1 MYTIVEFDDNN
12 KWFVISEKEINNI
25 KYSYLIRVNSAE
37 DDFIDEYA
45 VVKSVYKNGEEF
57 MEIVNDNL
65 DKIVPILV
73 PDSLEFINDSDK
85 LKKMLKEIEK

>member
-1 MYTIVEFDDNN
+1 MYTVVEFDENN

-57 MEIVNDNL
+57 MEVVNDGL

-73 PDSLEFINDSDK
+73 PDSLEYINDSDK
-85 LKKMLKEIEK
+85 LKKMLNEIEK

>member
-1 MYTIVEFDDNN
+1 MYTVVEFDENN
-12 KWFVISEKEINNI
+12 KWFVISEKKINNI

-85 LKKMLKEIEK
+85 LKKMLNEIEK

>member
-1 MYTIVEFDDNN
+1 MNTIVEFDENN
-12 KWFVISEKEINNI
+12 KWFVISEKKINNI

-85 LKKMLKEIEK
+85 LKKMLNEIEK

>member
-37 DDFIDEYA
+37 DDFIDEEPKVVEHKKIEKTA
-45 VVKSVYKNGEEF
+45 VVEDNNDELEEGDLF
-57 MEIVNDNL
+57 NL
-65 DKIVPILV
+65 I
-73 PDSLEFINDSDK
+73 DS
-85 LKKMLKEIEK
+85 MYEKRDE

>member
-1 MYTIVEFDDNN
+1 MHTIIEFDENN

-25 KYSYLIRVNSAE
+25 KYSYMIRLNNTE

-45 VVKSVYKNGEEF
+45 VVKSVYKNGEEY

-73 PDSLEFINDSDK
+73 PESLEFIKDTSK
-85 LKKMLKEIEK
+85 LKNLLNEIEK